1 MQIGRE
7 SFETFSQRLLA
18 LDRLAATAL
27 PTRLMQD
34 GLAGLREI
42 VPFDAAW
49 WGEASGGLDGL
60 APRSWLSWRIN
71 LRADFAHE
79 WNRLAHRDA
88 FARDSLSH
96 LGRVVQ
102 LTGYEDPD
110 PALEA
115 FSRKHDLYH
124 LMAITRTLPG
134 SGLLQYISL
143 YRGQASQPF
152 APAHAVLFEQFSAH
166 LMQRW
171 GTRVDS
177 LVQQGAAGRASESHA
192 LLNAVGEFAYL
203 GARVALLLREHYPEW
218 EGPTAPAELA
228 AALRQARGTVRLGT
242 RRLAVEPCGELLLM
256 SLAPQRGPALLPPRA
271 LSVALL
277 YAEGHTHKQIAR
289 DTGLSPATVRT
300 YLRDAYQ
307 QLGVSDKV
315 ALGRALAGR
324 RPRSRS
330 R

>member
-1 MQIGRE
+1 MQIPLDTLA
-7 SFETFSQRLLA
+7 TFSRRLLA
-18 LDRLAATAL
+18 LDRLAATAS
-27 PTRLMQD
+27 PTRLMHE
-34 GLAGLREI
+34 GLAGLREL

-71 LRADFAHE
+71 LGADFARE

-88 FARDSLSH
+88 YARNSLTHLDS
-96 LGRVVQ
+96 VVT
-102 LTGYEDPD
+102 LVGYDDPD

-143 YRGQASQPF
+143 YRGQASEPF

-171 GTRVDS
+171 GTRVDA
-177 LVQQGAAGRASESHA
+177 LVRQGAAGVASDSHA

-203 GARVALLLREHYPEW
+203 GARVALLLREQYPEW
-218 EGPTAPAELA
+218 EGPAAPAELA
-228 AALRQARGTVRLGT
+228 TSLRHAGGTVRLGA
-242 RRLAVEPCGELLLM
+242 RRLAVEPCGELLLV
-256 SLAPQRGPALLPPRA
+256 SLVPQRGATLLPPRE

-300 YLRDAYQ
+300 YLRNAYQ

-324 RPRSRS
+324 RPRGRT